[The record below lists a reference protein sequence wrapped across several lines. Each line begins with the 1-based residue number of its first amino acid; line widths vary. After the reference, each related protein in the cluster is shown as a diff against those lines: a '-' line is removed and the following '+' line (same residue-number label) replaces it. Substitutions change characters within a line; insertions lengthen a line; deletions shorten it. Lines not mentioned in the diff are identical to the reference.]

1 MGEAGG
7 LMGLGEDTPHSSL
20 PQPDEDTM
28 RKILGE
34 LYGDRQYLQKL
45 QTELRESSRLPRPA
59 GISIPHL
66 LKTHPQLV
74 DHLLAIIGGSCRKK
88 FNLWQLPPVIVS
100 LYHWPLPFLTIFI
113 RAGEGVGSSR

>member
-7 LMGLGEDTPHSSL
+7 LKGLGEDTPHSSL

-45 QTELRESSRLPRPA
+45 QTELRESSRFPRPA
-59 GISIPHL
+59 GISTPPL
-66 LKTHPQLV
+66 LKPTHN
-74 DHLLAIIGGSCRKK
+74 LLTTR
-88 FNLWQLPPVIVS
+88 
-100 LYHWPLPFLTIFI
+100 
-113 RAGEGVGSSR
+113 